1 MKATEDIFRAY
12 DIRGVYGEEL
22 DAEIG
27 ERVGLAFGNYLGKHH
42 ESGKISIGCDARV
55 SSPELQLAVS
65 KGVSRAGFDVD
76 IVGMVPIPV
85 ANYFT
90 WKSNLN
96 SEEYVAGVYIT
107 ASHNPAEYNGI
118 RFRHP
123 DGTGFTEGNVEIKRI
138 FFEDELI
145 ETNVGIISELSS
157 EEVLEDYMN
166 FVSTKVGNLNGIKV
180 ALDPGNGVGCVVV
193 DRIFRKLGAET
204 FSINNTPD
212 GTFPNRPSEPAPKN
226 LGDLIEVMDNGNFD
240 FAVAFDGDS
249 DRCVFIDE
257 ESNPVSAEK
266 IGIIVSKGLISPDSN
281 KVLAGV
287 PCSMILETE
296 IPKIGGE
303 LIWIRVGDV
312 FVCEELKKHN
322 AAIAMEISAHFFAPG
337 LTEFIFDDPII
348 FSLKLAEFISKSPK
362 TLGDFSKE
370 IPSYPYEELK
380 FKCPDAIKFKV
391 NNDLEKTFTEMG
403 YKVETI
409 DGVKIWLE
417 EGWVLLRPSN
427 TQPVIRMFVEA
438 TDKVRLEEIK
448 SQFKGYFDKSVEKFI
463 D

>member
-22 DAEIG
+22 DAEVG
-27 ERVGLAFGNYLGKHH
+27 ERVGLAFGNYLRKNH

-76 IVGMVPIPV
+76 VVGMVPIPV

-123 DGTGFTEGNVEIKRI
+123 DGTGFTDGNVEIKRI

-145 ETNVGIISELSS
+145 ETNVGKISELSS

-257 ESNPVSAEK
+257 DSNPVSAEK
-266 IGIIVSKGLISPDSN
+266 IGIIVSKGLITPDSN

-348 FSLKLAEFISKSPK
+348 FSLKLAEFISNSSKS
-362 TLGDFSKE
+362 LGDFSKE

-380 FKCPDAIKFKV
+380 FQCPDSIKFKV
-391 NNDLEKTFTEMG
+391 NTDLEKTFSEMG

-409 DGVKIWLE
+409 DGVKIWLDG
-417 EGWVLLRPSN
+417 GWVLLRPSN

-438 TDKVRLEEIK
+438 TDEARLEEVK